1 MDSTESLIWQYREI
15 TDMLEQN
22 WNCKFLTCLEL
33 TEWLIISLGVCKLIT
48 FFKVPD
54 ASYFCGLDLI
64 ERSVLTAHISSALPN
79 NTLRNH
85 FSKKKKFKLLF
96 LWTTTTAEWFVF
108 LSSFSRD
115 KWWEREIEAARKRD
129 TAFGR
134 NFLPCVKTIGRWY

>member
-22 WNCKFLTCLEL
+22 WNCKFFTCLEL

-85 FSKKKKFKLLF
+85 FSKKKKIQTVIPLNDHYSWMICVSFIILQRQMVR
-96 LWTTTTAEWFVF
+96 ERDR
-108 LSSFSRD
+108 SSE
-115 KWWEREIEAARKRD
+115 KERYRIWPEFF
-129 TAFGR
+129 TV
-134 NFLPCVKTIGRWY
+134 C